1 MNDIRNYMITLIEDN
16 GKTNYLGYLFNYS
29 YHAECLIDYAT
40 KKYPNISGFKKLN
53 YMEEPNGPIYY
64 LSLLGNV
71 IFTNVS
77 TFDEKRGVLYL
88 PKALSDSQIEA
99 LFDFADKVIGF
110 DVCMVHDMRLIDGMV
125 VGETFDFNKQLDFK
139 EKLID
144 FVNNETKFKKGEKK

>member
-1 MNDIRNYMITLIEDN
+1 
-16 GKTNYLGYLFNYS
+16 
-29 YHAECLIDYAT
+29 
-40 KKYPNISGFKKLN
+40 
-53 YMEEPNGPIYY
+53 MEEPNGPIYY

-99 LFDFADKVIGF
+99 LFDFADKLIAF

-144 FVNNETKFKKGEKK
+144 FVNNEKNSKRKS